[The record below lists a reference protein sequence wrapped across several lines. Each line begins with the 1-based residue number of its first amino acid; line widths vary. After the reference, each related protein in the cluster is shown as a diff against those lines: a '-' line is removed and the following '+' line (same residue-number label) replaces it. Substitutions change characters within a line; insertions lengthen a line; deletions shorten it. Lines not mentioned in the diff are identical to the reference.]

1 MYRLLHSLERK
12 GYLPLQTERGGSR
25 YRKVYRI
32 TPVRIPNG
40 ALAIGPPGSDRAG
53 LGFND
58 GTGIT
63 RPTSRGALGRRRADP
78 RVRYSDNPTSPSE
91 TD

>member
-32 TPVRIPNG
+32 TPSGRH
-40 ALAIGPPGSDRAG
+40 ALTLAK
-53 LGFND
+53 
-58 GTGIT
+58 
-63 RPTSRGALGRRRADP
+63 RRVQELFGEMFAR
-78 RVRYSDNPTSPSE
+78 RLNS
-91 TD
+91 